1 MFWRR
6 TYLNPVRFS
15 RVTDGLSRI
24 FMLGENV
31 PAYNQRSQA
40 FFCNGD
46 YASCDPRRTIFP
58 PIRGPI
64 GGNVMSFRSL
74 HPRGRISATWPPPA
88 RNEACLPAD
97 TG

>member
-1 MFWRR
+1 
-6 TYLNPVRFS
+6 
-15 RVTDGLSRI
+15 
-24 FMLGENV
+24 MLGENV

-64 GGNVMSFRSL
+64 GGTFELFRSL
-74 HPRGRISATWPPPA
+74 HPCGAHFCYLAATGSQRG
-88 RNEACLPAD
+88 LPSGRYRV
-97 TG
+97 TGLIGR